1 MSADD
6 EDPSDDVPGDD
17 TPEEEGVPEDVSE
30 DGDEST
36 VDDEDLPDF
45 AKYKD
50 IDKDVPIERKN
61 TLQRIRQDYDEPAK
75 GTVREAVQNGVDAWG
90 RNMDRGIL
98 PTDTQLKIVFQIDT
112 ERKTFTYTDNAGG
125 MTEEVLQNNLVGIDT
140 PDEDKEAGLGAGA
153 YGRGF
158 YVIAMCG
165 NGLTYVETRQ
175 GHEHNAMTVSN
186 DGKYS
191 DPATPENPRLPS
203 EHQGTYIFVDD
214 VVEHDFDFLGDWE
227 QVQEMFV
234 QNFSFLLNRDD
245 VTVQYLIDGE
255 KHEPVAPNLEKYLE
269 NGQLMYRREL
279 PEFNAEGDTYR
290 VRDLYVIRTD
300 VMEEEPP
307 WEGVAM
313 LKGNQYLDKP
323 FMTIKTYKPNGIPSI
338 KTPPEMI
345 GWCDAT
351 ELCPDLENNAHTS
364 FRGHESKTGIKDPL
378 LQLHNEYFKKGRTT
392 QEKEKLASEI
402 TRNIN
407 ELLADYEDFDD
418 YQVEGDITSETD
430 EEGETDEPDLEPPG
444 LSLIKCQA
452 GKRQYDV
459 GDRIPLKIEVNN
471 PADAESERYAL
482 YDIKVSSSDLSMNK
496 AVGSRVVDIAENDHE
511 TYDIVEFQ
519 PQSEGIYSFSASI
532 RAQPELL
539 IETGEQ
545 DEEPEELDTSKIYFT
560 VGDVE
565 RSTRTPDDGPDGDGD
580 DDDDGGEGE
589 ELGEVSV
596 VQTTNFATEE
606 GDDWKA
612 VALDHEDGGFE
623 VLVNMMRPEW
633 LAADRIRDDEDRRD
647 GIQLRLG
654 VEWGIEQIVLRRN
667 IDDLHDLLDQDTTI
681 DGQPAAE
688 YIQRLLEERDDLQS
702 HIETKIAD
710 RFGLE
715 YGS

>member
-6 EDPSDDVPGDD
+6 EDPSDDIPEDD
-17 TPEEEGVPEDVSE
+17 TPEDEEVPEDVSE
-30 DGDEST
+30 NGDGP
-36 VDDEDLPDF
+36 DDEGLPDF
-45 AKYKD
+45 AED
-50 IDKDVPIERKN
+50 ENIDKDVPIERKN
-61 TLQRIRQDYDEPAK
+61 TLQRIRQDYDEPPK

-98 PTDTQLKIVFQIDT
+98 SADTQLKVVFQVDT

-125 MTEEVLQNNLVGIDT
+125 MNEEVLRNNLVGIDT

-165 NGLTYVETRQ
+165 NGLTYVETQ
-175 GHEHNAMTVSN
+175 QSDEHNAMTVSN
-186 DGKYS
+186 GGKYS
-191 DPATPENPRLPS
+191 DPATPGNSRLPS
-203 EHQGTYIFVDD
+203 GHQGTHIFVDD
-214 VVEHDFDFLGDWE
+214 VIEYDLDFLGDWE

-245 VTVQYLIDGE
+245 VTVQYTIDGE
-255 KHEPVAPNLEKYLE
+255 KHEPVAPDLEKYLE

-279 PEFNAEGDTYR
+279 PEFKAQGDTCR
-290 VRDLYVIRTD
+290 VRDFYVIRTD
-300 VMEEEPP
+300 MMEEEPP
-307 WEGVAM
+307 WEGIAM

-378 LQLHNEYFKKGRTT
+378 LQLHNEHFKKGRTT

-418 YQVEGDITSETD
+418 YQVEGDTTSETD
-430 EEGETDEPDLEPPG
+430 EEGETDDPDSEPPS

-459 GDRIPLKIEVNN
+459 SDRIPLKVEVNN
-471 PADAESERYAL
+471 PADAESERYEL

-496 AVGSRVVDIAENDHE
+496 SVGSRVVDIAENDHE

-519 PQSEGIYSFSASI
+519 PKSEGIYSFSASI
-532 RAQPELL
+532 RAQPQLL
-539 IETGEQ
+539 EMGEQ
-545 DEEPEELDTSKIYFT
+545 DEESEELDTSKIHFA

-565 RSTRTPDDGPDGDGD
+565 RGTQTPDDGPGEDGD

-589 ELGEVSV
+589 EPGEVSV

-606 GDDWKA
+606 EDDWKA
-612 VALDHEDGGFE
+612 VALDHKDGGFE

-654 VEWGIEQIVLRRN
+654 VEWGIEQIILRRN
-667 IDDLHDLLDQDTTI
+667 IDDLHELFDQDTTI
-681 DGQPAAE
+681 NDQPAAE
-688 YIQRLLEERDDLQS
+688 YVQGLLEERDDLQS

>member
-1 MSADD
+1 MSAD
-6 EDPSDDVPGDD
+6 EENPSDDTRKDD
-17 TPEEEGVPEDVSE
+17 DIAGEDEVPEDISE
-30 DGDEST
+30 N
-36 VDDEDLPDF
+36 VDQGPDF
-45 AKYKD
+45 AKDED
-50 IDKDVPIERKN
+50 IDKEVPIERKN

-98 PTDTQLKIVFQIDT
+98 PAESHLEIIFQIDT
-112 ERKTFTYTDNAGG
+112 EQKTFTYIDNAGG
-125 MTEEVLQNNLVGIDT
+125 MTEEVLRNNLVGIDT

-165 NGLTYVETRQ
+165 EGLTYVETRQ
-175 GHEHNAMTVSN
+175 DDEHNAMTVSN

-191 DPATPENPRLPS
+191 DPTLPENPRLPS
-203 EHQGTYIFVDD
+203 GQQGTHIFVDD
-214 VVEHDFDFLGDWE
+214 VVEYDLDFLGDWE
-227 QVQEMFV
+227 QVQRMFV

-245 VTVQYLIDGE
+245 VTVQYIIDGE
-255 KHEPVAPNLEKYLE
+255 KHEPVAPDLEEYLE

-279 PEFNAEGDTYR
+279 PDFSAEGDTYR

-313 LKGNQYLDKP
+313 LKGNKYLDKP

-338 KTPPEMI
+338 KSPPEMI

-378 LQLHNEYFKKGRTT
+378 LQLHNEHFKKGRTT

-407 ELLADYEDFDD
+407 ELLADYEDFDN

-430 EEGETDEPDLEPPG
+430 EEGETDDTETGPKG

-471 PADAESERYAL
+471 PEDAESERYEL
-482 YDIKVSSSDLSMNK
+482 FDIKVGSSDLSMNK
-496 AVGSRVVDIAENDHE
+496 SVGSRVIDIAENDHE

-519 PQSEGIYSFSASI
+519 PQSDGIYSFSASI

-539 IETGEQ
+539 EMGEQ
-545 DEEPEELDTSKIYFT
+545 DKEPEELDTSKIYFT

-565 RSTRTPDDGPDGDGD
+565 RSARTPDEGPDGDGD

-589 ELGEVSV
+589 EPGEVSV

-612 VALDHEDGGFE
+612 VAIDHEDGGFE

-647 GIQLRLG
+647 KIQLKLG

-667 IDDLHDLLDQDTTI
+667 IDDLHELLDQDTTI

-702 HIETKIAD
+702 QIETKIAD